1 MRDLIKRSDVIEA
14 LKPIAELLSY
24 GLQSDIASALMG
36 VPVMKTKRI
45 KYFDEAEMVWKIGSV
60 IVE

>member
-14 LKPIAELLSY
+14 LKPIAELLSC

-36 VPVMKTKRI
+36 VPVIKTKQI
-45 KYFDEAEMVWKIGSV
+45 KYYDEEENVWKIGSV
-60 IVE
+60 IIE